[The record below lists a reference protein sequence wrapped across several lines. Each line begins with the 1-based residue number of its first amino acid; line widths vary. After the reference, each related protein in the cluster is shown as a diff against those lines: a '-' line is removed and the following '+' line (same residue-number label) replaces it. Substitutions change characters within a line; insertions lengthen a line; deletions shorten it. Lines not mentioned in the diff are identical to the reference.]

1 MAAALAG
8 YRMALI
14 GTGWTMATLELFT
27 LGGGVLGG
35 ILPQE
40 ILAILGVLGCILVHS
55 EAYRAH
61 RAS

>member
-8 YRMALI
+8 CRMALI

-27 LGGGVLGG
+27 LGGGVWGM
-35 ILPQE
+35 LPQE